1 MLVYPF
7 KYLEESV
14 RIAVNPQ
21 WDATTVLNRLNP
33 EDRQKLDRI
42 KVPAKRDEFLWSRA
56 ALIESGVPI
65 EGIRYENGKPLVAQ
79 GSLSLSHCKGGV
91 AGCFSTTLEVG
102 IDIET
107 QRPNLERIHSKFTDA
122 KEINRFNTN
131 RQDALQFIWG
141 LKESLF
147 KLYGLGDVDFKEHLN
162 ITSFSWDEQRQ
173 VGWGTAWITA
183 GQPAGEAPIQTLV
196 QTAKI
201 GKHYLCMATHR
212 KPMEPVDTGRTTLRE
227 WTPKDAQHLFDL
239 NTNPAVVRYTGDS
252 GFKDMHSAEDL
263 ILTYPNYQ
271 RDGFG
276 RWLVVSKET
285 GVPMGWC
292 GLKRNRWGIDLG
304 FRFFERYWNQ
314 GFATECAKSCI
325 DIARTMSLDRIVGRA
340 LSENKASLAV
350 LEKVGM
356 VRTESHPI
364 SHFAEEFNIAQTDLE
379 QWSGQQLHF
388 YSLES

>member
-21 WDATTVLNRLNP
+21 WEAQAVLDRLNP
-33 EDRQKLDRI
+33 VDRQKLDRI

-56 ALIESGVPI
+56 ALMASGVSI
-65 EGIRYENGKPLVAQ
+65 EGIRYVNSKPLVEK
-79 GSLSLSHCKGGV
+79 GSLSLSHCRDGV
-91 AGCFSTTLEVG
+91 AGCFSNTLEVG
-102 IDIET
+102 IDIENE
-107 QRPNLERIHSKFTDA
+107 RANLERIHSKFTDA
-122 KEINRFNTN
+122 EEINRFNTK

-141 LKESLF
+141 LKESMF
-147 KLYGLGDVDFKEHLN
+147 KLHGLGDVDFKEHLK
-162 ITSFSWDEQRQ
+162 ITSFTWDEQQ
-173 VGWGTAWITA
+173 HIGWGTAWITA
-183 GQPAGEAPIQTLV
+183 GQRSGGAPIQALV

-212 KPMEPVDTGRTTLRE
+212 KPMKPVDTGKTVLRE
-227 WTPKDAQHLFDL
+227 WTPQDAQHLFDL

-252 GFKDMHSAEDL
+252 GFTDVNSAEHM

-276 RWLVVSKET
+276 RWLVISKAT
-285 GVPMGWC
+285 GAPMGWC

-304 FRFFERYWNQ
+304 FRFFETFWGQ
-314 GFATECAKSCI
+314 GIATECAKSCI
-325 DIARTMSLDRIVGRA
+325 DIARSMKLDGIVGRA
-340 LSENKASLAV
+340 LSENKGSLAV

-364 SHFAEEFNIAQTDLE
+364 AQFAVEFNIAQSDLE
-379 QWSGQQLHF
+379 QWGGQQLHF
-388 YSLES
+388 YSLDS